1 MDHAKRA
8 LSAQDGFKIKLE
20 ELLLRTHPDGQFDAL
35 HERGHV
41 QRVVEIVGVDV
52 RIGHRVP
59 GPEPDRSPGPGPE
72 QKRHDGPRVVV
83 GDRPEYAVVDRVPD
97 AEDLA
102 HLDAVVGRYA
112 GRRHVELDV
121 RVVRVVGVRGGH
133 EPEALDAAQR
143 GHGPVIPGQV
153 FHCHGHR
160 L

>member
-1 MDHAKRA
+1 MHVKVQYTLAH
-8 LSAQDGFKIKLE
+8 
-20 ELLLRTHPDGQFDAL
+20 THPHGQFDAL

-41 QRVVEIVGVDV
+41 QRVVEIVRVDV

-72 QKRHDGPRVVV
+72 QQRHDGPRVFV
-83 GDRPEYAVVDRVPD
+83 GDRTENPVVDGVPD
-97 AEDLA
+97 AEDLP
-102 HLDAVVGRYA
+102 HFDAVVGRYA

-121 RVVRVVGVRGGH
+121 RVVGVVGVCGGH

-143 GHGPVIPGQV
+143 GHGPVFPGQV
-153 FHCHGHR
+153 FHRHGHR